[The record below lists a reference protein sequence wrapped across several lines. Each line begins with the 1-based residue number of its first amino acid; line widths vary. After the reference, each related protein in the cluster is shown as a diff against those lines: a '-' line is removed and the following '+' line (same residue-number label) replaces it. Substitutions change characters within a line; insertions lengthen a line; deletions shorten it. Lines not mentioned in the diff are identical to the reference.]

1 MKIIHL
7 SNEGTGN
14 RKNSKISK
22 IKSPILTIFK
32 NRLIQMA
39 NKGPKQKSISREE
52 ILPFKGQF

>member
-22 IKSPILTIFK
+22 ITKLLTMFK
-32 NRLIQMA
+32 NRLIQIA
-39 NKGPKQKSISREE
+39 NKGPKQKSIPREE